1 MFIFLWIENEANGD
15 PKAKVQTFFIII
27 NFPLKYH
34 SLLLLNYT
42 KNSSEKTI
50 IKVKYRDLEK
60 ST

>member
-1 MFIFLWIENEANGD
+1 MFFSTCLFFS
-15 PKAKVQTFFIII
+15 VQTFFIII

-42 KNSSEKTI
+42 KNSSEKTN